1 MISTLVVR
9 TWFSGAHDLG
19 SGTMCTKMHGHRWSV
34 KVSVAEDRNRF
45 PDPDA
50 FQRAVIA
57 LRDELHLRNVTDMI
71 MPSIADVHGIAAWF
85 MERLSIR
92 YPISEVEVWQD
103 DELGSTLQK

>member
-1 MISTLVVR
+1 MKSLKLKR
-9 TWFSGAHDLG
+9 RRRLDL
-19 SGTMCTKMHGHRWSV
+19 
-34 KVSVAEDRNRF
+34 
-45 PDPDA
+45 
-50 FQRAVIA
+50 
-57 LRDELHLRNVTDMI
+57 I